1 MKIRIQIH
9 KNYLDPQPWY
19 YRVKFE
25 NINKA
30 GNPCQFRQIYSQIR
44 LLILIEQHK
53 IKTHEYNIQFLQRDT
68 HFFSTLSFSEKLDRI
83 QDPGKLP
90 CPYPAATLLLPCCY
104 PALILRLPSPYP
116 AATLLLP
123 CCYPALILRLPCP
136 YPAAT
141 LLLPCPYPAATLL
154 LPCCY
159 PALILRL
166 PCCYPAPILLLPCPY
181 PAATLL
187 LVFFLF
193 SCGGDTE
200 KDGHGG
206 DGEEALPHRHTPNTR
221 GQHATRRYILAN
233 LFQVMLFELKCQ
245 RRILTLPVV
254 ILNQLMGSYL

>member
-9 KNYLDPQPWY
+9 KNNLDPHPWY

-90 CPYPAATLLLPCCY
+90 C
-104 PALILRLPSPYP
+104 
-116 AATLLLP
+116 
-123 CCYPALILRLPCP
+123 CYPALILRLPCC
-136 YPAAT
+136 YPAPI
-141 LLLPCPYPAATLL
+141 LR

-166 PCCYPAPILLLPCPY
+166 PCCYPAPILLLSCPY

-233 LFQVMLFELKCQ
+233 LFQVILFELKCQ

-254 ILNQLMGSYL
+254 ILNQLMGS